1 MTHDVKVDGK
11 PRRRTSSVEKAAKL
25 LGRLGSGSNAP
36 AESAPIA
43 KPASAAAPIVQP
55 AASAVV
61 RPEVIAPTP
70 IAPLAPAAAAAP
82 LPPAAPD
89 PASPMASA
97 PIIVPRTSRRVT
109 LDFDRMR
116 ASGFVTPQV
125 EHGMTAEEF
134 RLIKRPLLLKAME
147 TGPEAIR
154 NSNLIMVGSARPG
167 EGKTFCAVSLAMS
180 IAQERDLTVLLI
192 DADVIKPEVP
202 AAMGF
207 EAELGLVDLISD
219 ENLDVPDVLLRTN
232 LENLSILPAGRPH
245 DLATELLASERMEA
259 FVEDIA
265 KRYPDRIIVFD
276 SPPALLS
283 SIAGVLA
290 LHVGQVLFVVEA
302 ERTPQ
307 TALDNALGLVASC
320 KNISLILNKARPFG
334 NREKMGSYYG
344 GSYYYR

>member
-1 MTHDVKVDGK
+1 MSEDTKPNGQ

-25 LGRLGSGSNAP
+25 LGLGHAAP
-36 AESAPIA
+36 A
-43 KPASAAAPIVQP
+43 QMH
-55 AASAVV
+55 
-61 RPEVIAPTP
+61 TP
-70 IAPLAPAAAAAP
+70 QAHPAP
-82 LPPAAPD
+82 LPAATEPVVRNDTITAPASLPPAGVSVA
-89 PASPMASA
+89 PASPGTAPPMPSVAA
-97 PIIVPRTSRRVT
+97 PIIVTRTSRRVT
-109 LDFDRMR
+109 IDFQRMR
-116 ASGFVTPQV
+116 TSGIVTPQA
-125 EHGMTAEEF
+125 EHGPTAEEF

-154 NSNLIMVGSARPG
+154 NGNLIMVASARPG
-167 EGKTFCAVSLAMS
+167 EGKTFCAISLAMS

-192 DADVIKPEVP
+192 DADVIKPEIP

-207 EAELGLVDLISD
+207 EAELGLVDLMSD
-219 ENLDVPDVLLRTN
+219 ENLDVPDVLLRTQ
-232 LENLSILPAGRPH
+232 LENLSILPAGRQN

-290 LHVGQVLFVVEA
+290 LHVGQTLFVVEA
-302 ERTPQ
+302 ERTSQ

-320 KNISLILNKARPFG
+320 KNISLLLNKARPFG
-334 NREKMGSYYG
+334 TREKMGSYYS

>member
-1 MTHDVKVDGK
+1 M
-11 PRRRTSSVEKAAKL
+11 
-25 LGRLGSGSNAP
+25 
-36 AESAPIA
+36 
-43 KPASAAAPIVQP
+43 
-55 AASAVV
+55 
-61 RPEVIAPTP
+61 
-70 IAPLAPAAAAAP
+70 
-82 LPPAAPD
+82 
-89 PASPMASA
+89 
-97 PIIVPRTSRRVT
+97 

-116 ASGFVTPQV
+116 TSGIVTPQA

-134 RLIKRPLLLKAME
+134 RLVKRPLLLKAME

-154 NSNLIMVGSARPG
+154 NGNLIMVASARPG

-207 EAELGLVDLISD
+207 DAELGLVDLISD
-219 ENLDVPDVLLRTN
+219 ENLDVPDVMLRTQ
-232 LENLSILPAGRPH
+232 LDNLSIIPAGRPH

-265 KRYPDRIIVFD
+265 KRYPDRIIIFD
-276 SPPALLS
+276 SPPTLLS
-283 SIAGVLA
+283 SIGGVLA
-290 LHVGQVLFVVEA
+290 LHVGQILFVVEA
-302 ERTPQ
+302 ERTTQ
-307 TALDNALGLVASC
+307 TALDNALGLVAAC
-320 KNISLILNKARPFG
+320 KNISLLLNKARPFG

>member
-1 MTHDVKVDGK
+1 MTEESNGK
-11 PRRRTSSVEKAAKL
+11 AKPQRRTSSVEKAAKL
-25 LGRLGSGSNAP
+25 LGLVH
-36 AESAPIA
+36 
-43 KPASAAAPIVQP
+43 AAAPPIIPSQP
-55 AASAVV
+55 PQMPARATV
-61 RPEVIAPTP
+61 
-70 IAPLAPAAAAAP
+70 LAPAAPLAAQQ
-82 LPPAAPD
+82 PPAVTTAVHDAPA
-89 PASPMASA
+89 PQVAA
-97 PIIVPRTSRRVT
+97 PIIVPRSSRRVT
-109 LDFDRMR
+109 IDFARMR
-116 ASGFVTPQV
+116 ANGIVTPQA
-125 EHGMTAEEF
+125 EHGATAEEI

-154 NSNLIMVGSARPG
+154 NGNLIMVASARPG

-192 DADVIKPEVP
+192 DADVVKPEIP

-207 EAELGLVDLISD
+207 EAGLGLVDLMSD
-219 ENLDVPDVLLRTN
+219 EKLDVPDVLLRTQ

-290 LHVGQVLFVVEA
+290 LHVGQTLFVVEA
-302 ERTPQ
+302 ERTSQ

-320 KNISLILNKARPFG
+320 KQISLLLNKARPFG